1 MAWRKE
7 DEMAYAIKH
16 GTDPNEKTER
26 LETATACLERA
37 KALQAEHEP
46 NIKLFTRDGA
56 EISMFELE
64 RLSGKELI

>member
-7 DEMAYAIKH
+7 EEMAYAIKH
-16 GTDPNEKTER
+16 GTETER

-37 KALQAEHEP
+37 KALLAEHEP
-46 NIKLFTRDGA
+46 NIKVFTRDGA
-56 EISMFELE
+56 EISILELE

>member
-1 MAWRKE
+1 
-7 DEMAYAIKH
+7 MAYAINP
-16 GTDPNEKTER
+16 DEKTER

-46 NIKLFTRDGA
+46 NIKVFTRDGA
-56 EISMFELE
+56 EISMLELE

>member
-1 MAWRKE
+1 MAWRTE

-46 NIKLFTRDGA
+46 NIKVFARDGA
-56 EISMFELE
+56 EISMLELE